1 MAQPDFLIKAFSTDQ
16 FELPLPVGHRF
27 PMVKYRMLKE
37 SLQQLSAISLES
49 PPAATDEQL
58 LLCHDSVYIE
68 QLCTGSLDEKA
79 MKRIGFPWSPAMVER
94 SRRSVGATI
103 AACEAAYFSEP
114 KVAFNLAGG
123 THHAHRNF
131 GSGYCCFND
140 AAVACCWMQTHW
152 GLGQVTIIDLDV
164 HQGDGT
170 AAILAE
176 RNETL
181 TCSMHGASNFPFRKT
196 RSDIDIAL
204 ADGTGDEAYL
214 EALHGLLQTL
224 DQAVAHELIIY
235 LAGADP
241 LESDRLGRLSLSHN
255 GLRARDEA
263 VFTFAKTRGIPIAVA
278 MAGGYADPI
287 ELTVQ
292 AHRQTFECAIDLFCM
307 GPAV

>member
-1 MAQPDFLIKAFSTDQ
+1 MAGTSSLIQAFSTDQ
-16 FELPLPVGHRF
+16 FELPLPTGHRF
-27 PMVKYRMLKE
+27 PMAKYRMLKE
-37 SLQQLSAISLES
+37 SLLDIAAISLQS

-58 LLCHDSVYIE
+58 LLCHDPVYVE

-79 MKRIGFPWSPAMVER
+79 MKQIGFPWSPAMVER

-103 AACEAAYFSEP
+103 AACEAAYCLEP

-123 THHAHRNF
+123 THHAHHNF

-140 AAVACCWMQTHW
+140 AAVAACWMQTHW

-170 AAILAE
+170 AAILAG
-176 RNETL
+176 RDKTL
-181 TCSMHGASNFPFRKT
+181 TCSIHGASNFPFRKT

-204 ADGTGDEAYL
+204 ADGTRDEEYL
-214 EALHGLLQTL
+214 QALAGLLKTL
-224 DQAVAHELIIY
+224 DSTSEHDLLIY

-241 LESDRLGRLSLSHN
+241 LEDDRLGRLSLSHE

-263 VFTFAKTRGIPIAVA
+263 VFTFAKKRGIPIAVA

-287 ELTVQ
+287 ALTVQ
-292 AHRQTFECAIDLFCM
+292 AHRQTFECAAKLFCNS
-307 GPAV
+307 A

>member
-1 MAQPDFLIKAFSTDQ
+1 MAGTSSLIKAFSTDQ
-16 FELPLPVGHRF
+16 FELPLPAGHRF
-27 PMVKYRMLKE
+27 PMAKYRMLKE
-37 SLQQLSAISLES
+37 SLLDITAISLQS

-58 LLCHDSVYIE
+58 LLCHDPHYVE

-103 AACEAAYFSEP
+103 AACEAAYCSEP

-123 THHAHRNF
+123 THHAHHDF

-140 AAVACCWMQTHW
+140 AAVAACWMQTHW

-170 AAILAE
+170 AAILAG
-176 RNETL
+176 RDKTL
-181 TCSMHGASNFPFRKT
+181 TCSIHGASNFPFRKT
-196 RSDIDIAL
+196 RSDMDIAL
-204 ADGTGDEAYL
+204 ADGTRDEEYL
-214 EALHGLLQTL
+214 QALAGLLKTL
-224 DQAVAHELIIY
+224 DSTSEHDLIIY

-241 LESDRLGRLSLSHN
+241 LESDRLGRLSLSHG

-263 VFTFAKTRGIPIAVA
+263 VFAFAKKRGIPIAVA
-278 MAGGYADPI
+278 MAGGYADPVA
-287 ELTVQ
+287 LTVQ
-292 AHRQTFECAIDLFCM
+292 AHRQTFECAVDLFCN
-307 GPAV
+307 AA

>member
-1 MAQPDFLIKAFSTDQ
+1 
-16 FELPLPVGHRF
+16 
-27 PMVKYRMLKE
+27 
-37 SLQQLSAISLES
+37 
-49 PPAATDEQL
+49 
-58 LLCHDSVYIE
+58 
-68 QLCTGSLDEKA
+68 
-79 MKRIGFPWSPAMVER
+79 
-94 SRRSVGATI
+94 
-103 AACEAAYFSEP
+103 
-114 KVAFNLAGG
+114 
-123 THHAHRNF
+123 
-131 GSGYCCFND
+131 
-140 AAVACCWMQTHW
+140 MQTHW

-170 AAILAE
+170 AAILAG

-224 DQAVAHELIIY
+224 DQAVAHDLIIY

-287 ELTVQ
+287 ELAVQ
-292 AHRQTFECAIDLFCM
+292 AHRQTFECAIDRFCM

>member
-1 MAQPDFLIKAFSTDQ
+1 MARPDFLIKAFSTDQ
-16 FELPLPVGHRF
+16 FELPLPAGHRF
-27 PMVKYRMLKE
+27 PMEKYRMLKE
-37 SLQQLSAISLES
+37 SLSNVTAISLES

-58 LLCHDSVYIE
+58 LLCHDPVYVE

-79 MKRIGFPWSPAMVER
+79 MRRIGFPWSPAMVER

-103 AACEAAYFSEP
+103 AACEAAYCSEQR
-114 KVAFNLAGG
+114 VAFNLAGG
-123 THHAHRNF
+123 THHAHRDF

-140 AAVACCWMQTHW
+140 AAVAVCWMQTHG
-152 GLGQVTIIDLDV
+152 GLGQITIIDLDV

-176 RNETL
+176 RDKTL
-181 TCSMHGASNFPFRKT
+181 TCSIHGASNFPFRKT

-204 ADGTGDEAYL
+204 ADGTADEEYL
-214 EALHGLLQTL
+214 EALKGLLSAL
-224 DQAVAHELIIY
+224 DAAAEHDLIIY

-241 LESDRLGRLSLSHN
+241 LEDDRLGRLSLSHK

-263 VFTFAKTRGIPIAVA
+263 VFAFAKKRSIPIAVA

-287 ELTVQ
+287 ALTVQ
-292 AHRQTFECAIDLFCM
+292 AHRQTFECAVDIFCTT
-307 GPAV
+307 A